1 MVERI
6 KFQPFFPS
14 QGQRVHYV
22 AGPCSAESEDQ
33 VVTTARAL
41 QEIGIDIFRA
51 GVWKPRTRPNAFEG
65 HGETA
70 LKWLQTAK
78 NETGLT
84 VATEVAS
91 PEHLEAA
98 LKHDIDVVWIGART
112 SVNPFS
118 VQAIADAL
126 RGVDIPVMIKNPLNP
141 DLKLW
146 IGAIERIHNAGI
158 EKIAAIHRGF
168 SSFSSSEYRNP
179 PRWQMAIE
187 LRRLFPELTMICDS
201 SHICGNRTMLESVA
215 QQALDLGYD
224 GVHLEVHP
232 NPDAALSDAMQQIT
246 PQTFAAIK
254 SRLIY
259 RMHST
264 DNLEY
269 LENLENLRSQ
279 IDDLD
284 DELINLLSDRM
295 QLVRRIGQFK
305 GENNISI
312 LQPER
317 WNEILNN
324 CLEQGHSKGLNA
336 SFISNFLKIIHQE
349 SIEQQSNVIRK
360 VAPTRKT
367 EQ

>member
-1 MVERI
+1 MVDRI
-6 KFQPFFPS
+6 KFEPFFPT
-14 QGQRVHYV
+14 QGQRVHYI
-22 AGPCSAESEDQ
+22 AGPCSAESEEQ
-33 VVTTARAL
+33 VLATARAL
-41 QEIGIDIFRA
+41 KDTGIDLFRA
-51 GVWKPRTRPNAFEG
+51 GVWKPRTRPNTFEG
-65 HGETA
+65 HGEKA
-70 LKWLQTAK
+70 LKWLQEAK
-78 NETGLT
+78 RETGLKL
-84 VATEVAS
+84 ATEVAS
-91 PEHLEAA
+91 PDHLDAA
-98 LKHDIDVVWIGART
+98 LRHDIDVVWIGART
-112 SVNPFS
+112 AVNPFS

-126 RGVDIPVMIKNPLNP
+126 KGVDIPVMIKNPLNP

-158 EKIAAIHRGF
+158 QKIAAIHRGF

-187 LRRLFPELTMICDS
+187 LRRLFPELTLICDS
-201 SHICGNRTMLESVA
+201 SHICGNRTMLETVA

-224 GVHLEVHP
+224 GIHLEVHP
-232 NPDAALSDAMQQIT
+232 DPELALSDPDQQIT
-246 PQTFAAIK
+246 PAAFAGIK

-269 LENLENLRSQ
+269 LENLENLRRQ

-284 DELINLLSDRM
+284 GELINLISERM
-295 QLVRRIGQFK
+295 NLARRIGQFK

-317 WNEILNN
+317 WNEILNS
-324 CLEQGHSKGLNA
+324 CLDNGNSKGLNA
-336 SFISNFLKIIHQE
+336 NFISNLLKIIHQE
-349 SIEQQSNVIRK
+349 SIEQQSEVIRK
-360 VAPTRKT
+360 SIPVRKP